1 MCLLGMASLAGRKQ
15 EQRPKLMPVSAAAA
29 VPAEAERAAV
39 ALSWSAA
46 LRNCQILRLKMSK
59 LSHVSGLR
67 GMFLNTVWR
76 LLQIIGRAARWNH
89 GGMKPCCGPETAE
102 N

>member
-59 LSHVSGLR
+59 LSHVR
-67 GMFLNTVWR
+67 PPRNVPEHR
-76 LLQIIGRAARWNH
+76 LLQVIGHTARWNH

>member
-39 ALSWSAA
+39 ALSWPAA
-46 LRNCQILRLKMSK
+46 SRNCQIK
-59 LSHVSGLR
+59 
-67 GMFLNTVWR
+67 T
-76 LLQIIGRAARWNH
+76 
-89 GGMKPCCGPETAE
+89 E
-102 N
+102 NQPAVACQASEKCS